1 MALSRRP
8 LRKTFK
14 PIKKE
19 VIHNINEF
27 IKSKEVQLVGD
38 NVEPGV
44 YPIALARQIAR
55 ELNLDLVELNQT
67 NNMPLCRIMNY
78 SKFIYDKKRRE
89 KEIKAKSKTVEVKE
103 IRFTAETDEHDFN
116 FKAKHARS
124 FLEDGNKV
132 KACVIF
138 RGRAINFQERGEL
151 LLLKLAE
158 VLTEVGQLEGLPK
171 MEGKKML
178 VVIVPKKKAK
188 NQNK

>member
-1 MALSRRP
+1 MAISRRP
-8 LRKTFK
+8 RKKVFK

-19 VIHNINEF
+19 AAHNINEF
-27 IKSKEVQLVGD
+27 IKGKEVQLVGD

-44 YPIALARQIAR
+44 YPLALALQIAR

-78 SKFIYDKKRRE
+78 GKFIYDKKRKE
-89 KEIKAKSKTVEVKE
+89 KEIKAKSKAVEVKE

-116 FKAKHARS
+116 FKAKHARV
-124 FLEDGNKV
+124 FLEEGNKV

-158 VLTEVGQLEGLPK
+158 VLGEVGQLEGMPK

-178 VVIVPKKKAK
+178 AIIVPKKKTK
-188 NQNK
+188 G

>member
-1 MALSRRP
+1 MALLSRP
-8 LRKTFK
+8 HRKTFK
-14 PIKKE
+14 PLKKE
-19 VIHNINEF
+19 TAHNINEF
-27 IKSKEVQLVGD
+27 IKGREVQLVGD

-44 YPIALARQIAR
+44 YPIALARQIAH

-78 SKFIYDKKRRE
+78 SKFIYEKKRRE
-89 KEIKAKSKTVEVKE
+89 KEIKAKSKAVEVKE

-116 FKAKHARS
+116 FKVKHAKV

-158 VLTEVGQLEGLPK
+158 TLTEVGQLEGLPK

-178 VVIVPKKKAK
+178 AILVPKKKTK
-188 NQNK
+188 S